1 MNEKN
6 KLIDLNEGYVPTKN
20 QNKVLTTDVIKGYQP
35 TVNNSTNSSKS
46 STPPKKR

>member
-6 KLIDLNEGYVPTKN
+6 KLIDLNEGYVPTVP
-20 QNKVLTTDVIKGYQP
+20 QNKVSTVDVIKGYQP
-35 TVNNSTNSSKS
+35 TVTNSTNSSKT

>member
-6 KLIDLNEGYVPTKN
+6 KLIDINEGYVPTAH
-20 QNKVLTTDVIKGYQP
+20 QNKVSTVEVIKGYQP
-35 TVNNSTNSSKS
+35 TVNNSVNSSKT

>member
-6 KLIDLNEGYVPTKN
+6 KLIDLNEGYVPSNN

-35 TVNNSTNSSKS
+35 TVNNSTNSSKT